1 MVEPPPGWRFKF
13 FKLVNHNI
21 FEGTITFFI
30 AFNTVVMASKVE
42 GMPGHIDEFLDR
54 LNYFFALVFN
64 FEMILKLI
72 GLGSA
77 YFNVSWNIFDMTVVI
92 GTDLGIFL
100 EIFTKGSG
108 FSTAATVVRAFRIM
122 RIVRLVRSQENIKI
136 ILDTV
141 VNIIPQ
147 ISNFISL
154 LFLLLFIFAALG
166 MNVFCGVYYHDMLSD
181 KANFNDIGVAVF
193 TLFRCSTGEDWNK
206 IMHDLTDTDDCINDQ
221 DYDTYIKNGSVPRA
235 CGSKFALFYFFAFT
249 IIIAWLIMNLSVAA
263 VIEGLE
269 NAKEQNSGVIQ
280 GDHVQDLLDCWML
293 FDKKAKGWISILEFV
308 CLIILLP
315 PPFGRKDLKDNCI
328 FKPEDFQRA
337 KNLIYNKNSYYIN
350 EEHMILMKNKDI
362 LNIL

>member
-42 GMPGHIDEFLDR
+42 GMLGNIDEFLDR
-54 LNYFFALVFN
+54 LNYFFAFVFN
-64 FEMILKLI
+64 LEMILKLI

-100 EIFTKGSG
+100 EMFTKGSG

-166 MNVFCGVYYHDMLSD
+166 MNVFCGVLYHDLLSEQ
-181 KANFNDIGVAVF
+181 ANFSNIGIAVF

-206 IMHDLTDTDDCINDQ
+206 IMHDLTVTENCINDQ
-221 DYDTYIKNGSVPRA
+221 DYDTYIKNG
-235 CGSKFALFYFFAFT
+235 
-249 IIIAWLIMNLSVAA
+249 M
-263 VIEGLE
+263 
-269 NAKEQNSGVIQ
+269 
-280 GDHVQDLLDCWML
+280 
-293 FDKKAKGWISILEFV
+293 
-308 CLIILLP
+308 
-315 PPFGRKDLKDNCI
+315 
-328 FKPEDFQRA
+328 
-337 KNLIYNKNSYYIN
+337 
-350 EEHMILMKNKDI
+350 
-362 LNIL
+362 

>member
-1 MVEPPPGWRFKF
+1 MSSQDCLDLGGTWYHPPENFDDTLSGFQTLFEMMSTEGWLDVMHSGVDSVAPIDGIQMNPVLNKTPWMAIYFVVFMVFGSQFILNLFVGVIMDNFNKIKDKEELGSLFVTDEQRSWIDAHKLGQIQKLQKMVEPPEGWRRKF
-13 FKLVNHNI
+13 FWLVNHNV

-42 GMPGHIDEFLDR
+42 GMPGHIDEFLDS
-54 LNYFFALVFN
+54 LNYVFAAIFN
-64 FEMILKLI
+64 LEMFLKLI

-92 GTDLGIFL
+92 GTDLGIVL
-100 EIFTKGSG
+100 ETFTKGSG

-166 MNVFCGVYYHDMLSD
+166 MNVFCGVVYHDLLSQQ
-181 KANFNDIGVAVF
+181 ANFSGIGDAVF

-206 IMHDLTDTDDCINDQ
+206 IMHDLT
-221 DYDTYIKNGSVPRA
+221 V
-235 CGSKFALFYFFAFT
+235 
-249 IIIAWLIMNLSVAA
+249 
-263 VIEGLE
+263 
-269 NAKEQNSGVIQ
+269 
-280 GDHVQDLLDCWML
+280 
-293 FDKKAKGWISILEFV
+293 
-308 CLIILLP
+308 
-315 PPFGRKDLKDNCI
+315 
-328 FKPEDFQRA
+328 
-337 KNLIYNKNSYYIN
+337 
-350 EEHMILMKNKDI
+350 
-362 LNIL
+362 